1 MSGENVAHCQSKIKY
16 SRCEVEISYV
26 QVIKTTMNNSL
37 HGSNSSND
45 GTDDAF
51 INDNPDG
58 MENYVE
64 DILFPMLDEGSLDHA
79 ILESLFYNEISLMN
93 SSNSSSSM
101 NESTA
106 QNDML
111 STLTYD
117 TDAHLLPPV
126 HSASENNSN
135 MEGQSYVHLQA
146 TTGGTDIDIRS
157 PPNIPHNENE
167 HFSNYNQGTEA
178 NSLRNY
184 GVGVSNATSATPSY
198 SDANVYP
205 QGVGTVTSSNRA
217 ILQRQTSSSSPLR
230 KLSVQLPKHTLVT
243 GGGIRHNVVPVL
255 DKNDTE
261 RTELPPLAPESN
273 TKTSTN
279 PTSPTA
285 EDKKRKKLISQFAT
299 LAGRLG
305 ITLPP
310 QVFQKLTGQAASA
323 TQSETVTTMT
333 PVPDP
338 IPIASLPPVSSPVDT
353 KPQVTEHKVE
363 IADNFISAEQQA
375 ASPPQPVLLQQVQKS
390 AAEAIAAVSSK
401 RSNAVAGIS
410 TTAENVDSPMESNKP
425 YSKKR
430 KKPRLSDC
438 EQKLAELQSENMI
451 LKRHLDNI
459 ANRNA
464 RLDEDRM
471 KAETQMRQMLQDNAP
486 DSILDPIVKNFT
498 DMYSDYG
505 RKRHDELNFH
515 LQQLQR

>member
-1 MSGENVAHCQSKIKY
+1 MKLHQHSHCESLLHIHP
-16 SRCEVEISYV
+16 E
-26 QVIKTTMNNSL
+26 TTMNNSL

-93 SSNSSSSM
+93 SSNSSM
-101 NESTA
+101 NESNA
-106 QNDML
+106 QSDIL
-111 STLTYD
+111 SPSAYD
-117 TDAHLLPPV
+117 TDGFGLTPE
-126 HSASENNSN
+126 HSASD
-135 MEGQSYVHLQA
+135 GKTKIHGHSYVPQQQHA
-146 TTGGTDIDIRS
+146 TGGSGINIGL
-157 PPNIPHNENE
+157 PPNISQNGNLQ
-167 HFSNYNQGTEA
+167 FATLNQETEID
-178 NSLRNY
+178 SLRNF
-184 GVGVSNATSATPSY
+184 GVGLSNVANAATNGTGTVPSDTVSLFADP
-198 SDANVYP
+198 YP
-205 QGVGTVTSSNRA
+205 QGVASSVG
-217 ILQRQTSSSSPLR
+217 ISSSQPLVQLQTSSPR

-243 GGGIRHNVVPVL
+243 GGGIRHNVLPVI
-255 DKNDTE
+255 DKNDAE
-261 RTELPPLAPESN
+261 RTELPPTVTTPSTAES
-273 TKTSTN
+273 TIKIPTN

-285 EDKKRKKLISQFAT
+285 EEKKRKKLISQFAT

-310 QVFQKLTGQAASA
+310 QVFQKLTGQVADANQREVAS
-323 TQSETVTTMT
+323 TMT

-338 IPIASLPPVSSPVDT
+338 IPIASLPNVLPPIDT
-353 KPQVTEHKVE
+353 KPPVIEPQSEM
-363 IADNFISAEQQA
+363 ASEQQIVPSA
-375 ASPPQPVLLQQVQKS
+375 RQPVLLQQAQKS
-390 AAEAIAAVSSK
+390 AVEAIAAVTSK
-401 RSNAVAGIS
+401 RSNAGAGVS
-410 TTAENVDSPMESNKP
+410 TAADNGDSPMDSNKP

-471 KAETQMRQMLQDNAP
+471 KAEKQMREMLQDNAP